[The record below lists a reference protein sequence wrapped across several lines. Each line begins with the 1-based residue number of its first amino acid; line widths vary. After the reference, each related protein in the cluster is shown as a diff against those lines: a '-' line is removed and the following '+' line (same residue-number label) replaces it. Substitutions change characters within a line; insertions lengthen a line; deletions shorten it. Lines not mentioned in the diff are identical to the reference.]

1 MLNYRKIYITFLI
14 IVTWAGII
22 QARDNSFEYNIIPSD
37 SNLAVW
43 VNLSPFLTST
53 RIDDLKDGEQY
64 SIYGMVSLNR
74 AKKFYGSELIDK
86 KDFFINTSFFIL
98 TEDFQIEKFQN
109 SEKNTC
115 KFSTEAELHKF
126 FTDSIF
132 VFFQRTDKLNDHDRY
147 YLEINL
153 EYLKSGLARYNSA
166 NKITDENSSPIKYLF
181 GKFLEITGYGKTSQ
195 SFKSESFRIK
205 DFEN

>member
-64 SIYGMVSLNR
+64 SIYGMISLNR

-109 SEKNTC
+109 SEKILANSQPRRNFTN
-115 KFSTEAELHKF
+115 FSLIQSLF
-126 FTDSIF
+126 FF
-132 VFFQRTDKLNDHDRY
+132 KGQ
-147 YLEINL
+147 
-153 EYLKSGLARYNSA
+153 
-166 NKITDENSSPIKYLF
+166 
-181 GKFLEITGYGKTSQ
+181 TS
-195 SFKSESFRIK
+195 
-205 DFEN
+205 